1 MLVSISADGGKSTV
15 SSQESKEDDLL
26 SLLGTGAETVTTIDA
41 HLVQRGD
48 ILKVLPGSRLPTDGV
63 IVSGSSYI
71 DESMIT
77 GNNDFA
83 SIYIYLMIL

>member
-1 MLVSISADGGKSTV
+1 MLVSISAASNQSTI
-15 SSQESKEDDLL
+15 SSQESKVTEEEDILA
-26 SLLGTGAETVTTIDA
+26 LLGTGAETVTVIDA

-63 IVSGSSYI
+63 IVSGSSYV

-77 GNNDFA
+77 G
-83 SIYIYLMIL
+83 S

>member
-1 MLVSISADGGKSTV
+1 MLVSISAGGGKSTV

-83 SIYIYLMIL
+83 SIYIY